1 MEMLIA
7 LFVLAL
13 SEKDPKIKETLK
25 NVLSFYREN
34 RELLIAFSS
43 MQTPSAPA
51 SSASPPAE
59 PRNETASSAG
69 DGVRILEEFL
79 KHKF

>member
-25 NVLSFYREN
+25 SVLSFYREN
-34 RELLIAFSS
+34 RELLLTISS

-51 SSASPPAE
+51 SNAPCPAE
-59 PRNETASSAG
+59 PRNESASSQG
-69 DGVRILEEFL
+69 DGVRFLEEFL
-79 KHKF
+79 KYKF

>member
-13 SEKDPKIKETLK
+13 SEKDPKVKETLK
-25 NVLSFYREN
+25 TVLSFYREN
-34 RELLIAFSS
+34 RELIRAISN
-43 MQTPSAPA
+43 MQSPA
-51 SSASPPAE
+51 STSCAPPPAE
-59 PRNETASSAG
+59 PQNGASFSQT

-79 KHKF
+79 KHSF